1 MRMLTSLMKKDVE
14 KKCDSTNTVSKVSI
28 WLEKEVKSAVID
40 SCDHSTGPSNGGDNN
55 QDDVNDTKV

>member
-1 MRMLTSLMKKDVE
+1 MKKDVE